1 MTYYAQLNKDNIVVS
16 VSSLSSK
23 VVSSKLIELATNDTL
38 LLGMTY
44 DNGIFIDT
52 PTVEPLPEQPD
63 RIYVLEQK
71 VAEQD
76 MVLEE
81 IMFVII
87 PEMMGGGM

>member
-1 MTYYAQLNKDNIVVS
+1 MAYYAQLGKDNIVVS
-16 VSSLSSK
+16 VSNLSAK
-23 VVSSKLIELATNDTL
+23 VVSSSLIELATNDTL

-44 DNGIFIDT
+44 NNGTFIDT
-52 PTVEPLPEQPD
+52 PIVEPLPEQPD
-63 RIYVLEQK
+63 RIDVLEQK

-87 PEMMGGGM
+87 PEMMGGGI